1 MPTIDSITNADFETF
16 LSDTCLQ
23 GVSETEYKQLLALSH
38 SFLCSLP
45 FCEDAEI
52 DPAKLLQAQG
62 FIAYAMSQAGGG
74 FNVVSSQSTSVAG
87 GRLIEKNLG
96 RSALVKRYEYSDDS
110 SSSGGS
116 GSEPLDVLKAMSKL
130 AYGLLSGYMCPD
142 GETGCHPLAMFA
154 V

>member
-1 MPTIDSITNADFETF
+1 MPTINSITGAEFSTF
-16 LSDTCLQ
+16 LTDFCYQ
-23 GVSETEYKQLLALSH
+23 VDETEHKKILALSH

-45 FCEDAEI
+45 FCDDADI
-52 DPAKLLQAQG
+52 DPVKLLQAQG

-110 SSSGGS
+110 SSSS
-116 GSEPLDVLKAMSKL
+116 SNSSEPLEILKSMSKL
-130 AYGLLSGYMCPD
+130 AYGLLSGYMCPE
-142 GETGCHPLAMFA
+142 GESNCSSPAIFA